1 MAWYALPMPDN
12 NVIAMPPPSFATAA
26 PQPPAHVAA
35 APPPPPPPPADDG
48 VSTAGWLRE
57 MREMRREQ
65 AKEREHQTD
74 AFVAAL
80 DRLGSRVDANIGEMR
95 VELRRHLNVL
105 VTTFIVSLVVL
116 ASLAGATVYVK
127 GFGVTASSTSAP
139 APAAVPASAS
149 APVQPGEPPQ
159 P

>member
-1 MAWYALPMPDN
+1 MTDN
-12 NVIAMPPPSFATAA
+12 NVIAMPPPSFATVA

-35 APPPPPPPPADDG
+35 APPPPPPPADDG

-74 AFVAAL
+74 AFVAAM
-80 DRLGSRVDANIGEMR
+80 DRLGGRVDANIGEMR

-139 APAAVPASAS
+139 AAAPAS
-149 APVQPGEPPQ
+149 VQPGETPEP
-159 P
+159 

>member
-1 MAWYALPMPDN
+1 MTDN
-12 NVIAMPPPSFATAA
+12 NVIAMPPPSFASAVA
-26 PQPPAHVAA
+26 PQPSAHAA
-35 APPPPPPPPADDG
+35 AAPPPPPPPADDG

-74 AFVAAL
+74 AFVAAM
-80 DRLGSRVDANIGEMR
+80 DRLGGRVDANIGEMR

-139 APAAVPASAS
+139 AAAPAS
-149 APVQPGEPPQ
+149 VQPGETPEP
-159 P
+159 